1 MNTRTYSLTIP
12 APKSRVF
19 AYLADIE
26 NLPQWATSF
35 CQQLETIGGQHWV
48 TTPTGKVLCEI
59 RAHAGTGTVDFL
71 AGPSADQMTRFPARV
86 LDLPGGESLYL
97 FTSLQTPDVS
107 DEAFEAQAADVQ
119 DEFENILRAVSPV
132 HA

>member
-19 AYLADIE
+19 AYLANIE
-26 NLPQWATSF
+26 NLPQWATCF
-35 CQQLETIGGQHWV
+35 CQQLETVGGQHWV

-59 RAHAGTGTVDFL
+59 RAHAGTGTIDFL
-71 AGPSADQMTRFPARV
+71 AGPSADQMGRWPARV
-86 LDLPGGESLYL
+86 LDLPDGESLYL
-97 FTSLQTPDVS
+97 FTSIQTPEVS
-107 DEAFEAQAADVQ
+107 DEEFDAQAADVQ
-119 DEFENILRAVSPV
+119 VEFENLLRVLAPV